1 MSSFAISESHWTTL
15 ALRISTL
22 AVLTLLLAATRPAL
36 AHDGKTLLDQSSF
49 SVDSPGWE
57 TYSQRT
63 EISPEFSIDP
73 DKSLSGDGSLCLYG
87 ASNSA
92 VRGCWRKKVEGV
104 EGGAFY
110 QFSAAFT
117 VYSVPVAHHK
127 VFARLHW
134 CDDAGNRIGN
144 TREYAT
150 EQSITPCGWRLVG
163 MDRQAPQNAK
173 SAMIELFLS
182 QAPQGRA
189 WWDNISL
196 IQIPAPPSRKV
207 KVATVNCRPGG
218 NSSVAETVAEF
229 CEVADQAGRQG
240 ADIVCLG
247 EGVNLI
253 GVGRPDGGSSKYY
266 HVAESIP
273 GPTTDQLAQVA
284 RKYKMYI
291 VAALGERE
299 GHAMYNTGVLIGRD
313 GEIKG
318 KYRKTHIPEGEYDQ
332 GVSHGDSYPVFETDF
347 GKVGIMICWDS
358 WFVDPARALA
368 AAGAE
373 IILVPIWGGN
383 HTLMAARAIENHAYV
398 VNCGYDLASR
408 IYGPW
413 GALLGE
419 ASERPGVAVAE
430 IDLNYPPPCPWPWP
444 LSDTRQVL
452 MQGSRYDLKI
462 QELER

>member
-1 MSSFAISESHWTTL
+1 MNCLIRSESPRITL
-15 ALRISTL
+15 AIRINAIVML
-22 AVLTLLLAATRPAL
+22 AILLAAVSPAL
-36 AHDGKTLLDQSSF
+36 AHDGKTLLDQNSF
-49 SVDSPGWE
+49 SADSPGWE
-57 TYSQRT
+57 THSQRS
-63 EISPEFSIDP
+63 EISPEFSVDLV
-73 DKSLSGDGSLCLYG
+73 KSLSGDGSLCLYG

-92 VRGCWRKKVEGV
+92 VRGCWRKEIEGI
-104 EGGAFY
+104 EGGKFY
-110 QFSAAFT
+110 QFSAAF
-117 VYSVPVAHHK
+117 VASSVPVTHHK

-134 CDDAGNRIGN
+134 QDNAGNRIGN

-150 EQSITPCGWRLVG
+150 EQGLTPCGWRMVG
-163 MDRQAPQNAK
+163 MTRQAPPNAK
-173 SAMIELFLS
+173 SAVIELFLS

-196 IQIPAPPSRKV
+196 IQIPTLPSRKV

-229 CEVADQAGRQG
+229 CEVADQAGQQG

-247 EGVNLI
+247 EGVNMI
-253 GVGRPDGGSSKYY
+253 GVGRPEGGASKYS
-266 HVAESIP
+266 HIAEPIP
-273 GPTTDQLAQVA
+273 GPTTDQLAEVA
-284 RKYKMYI
+284 KKHGMYI

-332 GVSHGDSYPVFETDF
+332 GVSHGDSYPVFDTDF

-383 HTLMAARAIENHAYV
+383 HTLMAARAIENHAWV

-413 GALLGE
+413 GAVLGE
-419 ASERPGVAVAE
+419 ATERPGVAVAE

-452 MQGSRYDLKI
+452 MQGSRYDIKI